1 MQIFSNLKKRITD
14 HPVRVL
20 SIGWFVKD
28 DILRL
33 MDCGENIEVI
43 AYDPCEEVAREYRS
57 ISWPKLT
64 VECQAVE
71 AEKGTAHLFID
82 ADNRGATSTRREGND
97 KTIEVPAT
105 TLEAIVAQYGPFDVV
120 YINCEGCEI
129 PVILGT
135 PIEILSQCSVIFVQF
150 HKFIGLVSDEDIEGC
165 LRKLKEDFD
174 YKIIEPRYPNY
185 KFVRKGTREA
195 VRFKFIR

>member
-1 MQIFSNLKKRITD
+1 MPIFSKLTKRKTD
-14 HPVRVL
+14 LPAKVL

-28 DILRL
+28 DIIRL
-33 MDCGENIEVI
+33 MDSGKNIEVV

-82 ADNRGATSTRREGND
+82 TDNRGATSTQREGHG

-105 TLEAIVAQYGPFDVV
+105 TLEAIVARYGPFDAV

-129 PVILGT
+129 PVIQAT
-135 PIEILSQCSVIFVQF
+135 PIEILRRCSVIFVQF

-174 YKIIEPRYPNY
+174 YKMVDSRYPNY
-185 KFVRKGTREA
+185 KFVRKGIREV

>member
-1 MQIFSNLKKRITD
+1 MSIFSKLTKPKTD
-14 HPVRVL
+14 LPAKVL
-20 SIGWFVKD
+20 SIGWFVKE

-33 MDCGENIEVI
+33 MDSGKNIEVV
-43 AYDPCEEVAREYRS
+43 AFDPCEEVVREYRT
-57 ISWPKLT
+57 ISWPQLT

-82 ADNRGATSTRREGND
+82 AENRGATSTQREGNGE
-97 KTIEVPAT
+97 TVEVPAT
-105 TLEAIVAQYGPFDVV
+105 TLEAIVTQYGSFDVV

-129 PVILGT
+129 PVILST
-135 PIEILSQCSVIFVQF
+135 PIEILGQCSVIFVQF

-165 LRKLKEDFD
+165 LKKLKADFD
-174 YKIIEPRYPNY
+174 YKIVNPRYPNY

-195 VRFKFIR
+195 VRFKFIG